1 MENKG
6 KNKRRQLEVF
16 DTTHNTT
23 LSVDSNEEIDV
34 VHWLNEA
41 VDNNLIEDF
50 YYQPE
55 SYRLADSAK
64 YVDVTGKEKT
74 LYREHQYTADFC
86 IVFDPSRQ
94 LELAKELKVQQ
105 CELSNSQCSAFVD
118 VKGTFNKNARSFST
132 DRKWVWQKF
141 KVFIYELVPQ
151 KFFQL
156 FGVPEKSR
164 LSPKKKQPRKCFLGF
179 KSIAEAF
186 KLSH

>member
-41 VDNNLIEDF
+41 VDNKLIEDF

-55 SYRLADSAK
+55 SYCLSDPAK

-94 LELAKELKVQQ
+94 LELAKELKV
-105 CELSNSQCSAFVD
+105 
-118 VKGTFNKNARSFST
+118 
-132 DRKWVWQKF
+132 
-141 KVFIYELVPQ
+141 
-151 KFFQL
+151 
-156 FGVPEKSR
+156 
-164 LSPKKKQPRKCFLGF
+164 
-179 KSIAEAF
+179 
-186 KLSH
+186 